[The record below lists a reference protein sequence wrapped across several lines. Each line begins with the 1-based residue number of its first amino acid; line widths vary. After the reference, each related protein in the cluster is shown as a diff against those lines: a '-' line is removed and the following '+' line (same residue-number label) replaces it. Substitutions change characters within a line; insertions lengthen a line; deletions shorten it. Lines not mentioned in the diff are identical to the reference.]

1 MSTNSPA
8 LDSASNAPAPRPK
21 DTGGLQGR
29 QWLAVTVLIIAASL
43 FFQLGVS
50 LRATHSAR
58 VNVDEPFYLLTTV
71 SLLEDGDLD
80 LINDY
85 ELRRYEAFFDYPGDL
100 WSQSVPNRRGQL
112 LSPHNVGL
120 SALIMPA
127 YALGGV
133 DGVKRFL
140 AVLGGLTVGL
150 AALLAYRATGFFAPS
165 LAAAA
170 VLGISAPFFVF
181 ATQIYPE
188 MPAALL
194 TAGCAWLLLAERP
207 GWRIA
212 IVLLL
217 GISGIMWL
225 GSKYGLICAALG
237 LIGLMRL
244 NMKGRLTLVVLTVAA
259 GVAYGWFHLAN
270 YGGLTPYSVNVI
282 YAGHSAPEVLGMH
295 LEIPGRAYR
304 LVGLWVDR
312 EFGVWRWAPA
322 LVLVLPGIPRLL
334 RRTGTAWWLLVLVF
348 GGALCTAAFFSLT
361 MRGWWFPGRML
372 IVGLPLLAIPL
383 AEALALARGRRLWGT
398 AALLLST
405 YSLGVT
411 LALWHAVS
419 QETVVLAVDPFD
431 MTWPPFAA
439 LSSIFPL
446 YTSYDLPTWLL
457 TAAWLVAGLALLF
470 AGVGLAGWRHNA
482 SKLALTAL
490 PRSWLPRHAGDP

>member
-150 AALLAYRATGFFAPS
+150 LPLASP
-165 LAAAA
+165 
-170 VLGISAPFFVF
+170 
-181 ATQIYPE
+181 
-188 MPAALL
+188 
-194 TAGCAWLLLAERP
+194 
-207 GWRIA
+207 RIA
-212 IVLLL
+212 
-217 GISGIMWL
+217 S
-225 GSKYGLICAALG
+225 
-237 LIGLMRL
+237 
-244 NMKGRLTLVVLTVAA
+244 
-259 GVAYGWFHLAN
+259 
-270 YGGLTPYSVNVI
+270 
-282 YAGHSAPEVLGMH
+282 
-295 LEIPGRAYR
+295 
-304 LVGLWVDR
+304 
-312 EFGVWRWAPA
+312 
-322 LVLVLPGIPRLL
+322 L
-334 RRTGTAWWLLVLVF
+334 R
-348 GGALCTAAFFSLT
+348 
-361 MRGWWFPGRML
+361 
-372 IVGLPLLAIPL
+372 
-383 AEALALARGRRLWGT
+383 
-398 AALLLST
+398 
-405 YSLGVT
+405 
-411 LALWHAVS
+411 S
-419 QETVVLAVDPFD
+419 Q
-431 MTWPPFAA
+431 
-439 LSSIFPL
+439 
-446 YTSYDLPTWLL
+446 
-457 TAAWLVAGLALLF
+457 
-470 AGVGLAGWRHNA
+470 
-482 SKLALTAL
+482 
-490 PRSWLPRHAGDP
+490 

>member
-1 MSTNSPA
+1 M
-8 LDSASNAPAPRPK
+8 
-21 DTGGLQGR
+21 
-29 QWLAVTVLIIAASL
+29 LIIAASL

-100 WSQSVPNRRGQL
+100 WSQSVPNHRGQL

-181 ATQIYPE
+181 ATQVYPE

-194 TAGCAWLLLAERP
+194 TAGCAWLLLTERP

-259 GVAYGWFHLAN
+259 GAAYGWFHLAN

-322 LVLVLPGIPRLL
+322 LLLVLPGIPRLL

-348 GGALCTAAFFSLT
+348 GGALCTAAFCLPDHARLVVPRPHAH
-361 MRGWWFPGRML
+361 RGTTTAGHSAGGGDRPSPWAPALGRGGADLEHVQPGDH
-372 IVGLPLLAIPL
+372 PC
-383 AEALALARGRRLWGT
+383 ALARG
-398 AALLLST
+398 
-405 YSLGVT
+405 
-411 LALWHAVS
+411 
-419 QETVVLAVDPFD
+419 
-431 MTWPPFAA
+431 
-439 LSSIFPL
+439 
-446 YTSYDLPTWLL
+446 
-457 TAAWLVAGLALLF
+457 VAGNGR
-470 AGVGLAGWRHNA
+470 AGRRPLRHGLAAFCRA
-482 SKLALTAL
+482 
-490 PRSWLPRHAGDP
+490 